1 MKKLGLS
8 CDARI
13 LDLGSGTGKV
23 GEALHQ
29 LGHRNIDALDFSPES
44 LEVAKEKGVYKNL
57 IPGSMASENSQG
69 LGVMEKEYDAATC
82 FGVFTLAH
90 VKGKGF
96 DDFIYAVKAGG
107 LACFSVR
114 EDVADDPSYHYN
126 EKMEEL
132 CREKKWKLLH
142 KSYEQY
148 CAKDNV
154 NLKAWLYIY
163 QVLEVAEKPME
174 N

>member
-23 GEALHQ
+23 GEALHK
-29 LGHRNIDALDFSPES
+29 LGHRNIDALDLSPES
-44 LEVAKEKGVYKNL
+44 LKVAKEKGVYKNL
-57 IPGSMASENSQG
+57 IQGSMASENSQG

-107 LACFSVR
+107 VGVF
-114 EDVADDPSYHYN
+114 
-126 EKMEEL
+126 L
-132 CREKKWKLLH
+132 CQRGR
-142 KSYEQY
+142 
-148 CAKDNV
+148 C
-154 NLKAWLYIY
+154 
-163 QVLEVAEKPME
+163 
-174 N
+174 